1 MIVASNIL
9 ENLIKRCFLYIFL
22 LIFVGGFLLWAGFFN
37 TKGIS
42 NKIKSIFSGNLSGA
56 VSSLSPVFKREE
68 INFENLLPEEKLVS
82 ELSPAPAASNAAGA
96 DVPAAIERK
105 EPEVILAEIQ
115 EELDD
120 ITEEIDIINQKITE
134 LGGESQ
140 EAQGEEK
147 EKQEELVEKK
157 LEEEEDVEEEK
168 EPAES
173 PMDNQ
178 AGKEKEEGVCPDGID
193 INTASKEELGKIAGV
208 GPVIAQR
215 IIEARPFS
223 SIYDLTRVSGI
234 SEKTLENIIKQ
245 DCAYVEDDTGLGNP
259 GFISV
264 PGGGGGGASPPPAVT
279 YPEILISE
287 VKIAEKI
294 GDKNVFVELYNPN
307 EIEVD
312 LTNWYIF
319 RNDSSFITK
328 TLLEGEKIPLK
339 GYFLIIRNGA
349 IWENQADVLFD
360 DKTLNEDDKIA
371 LKNPNGEVI
380 DEISWSQIPSG
391 FSFGRKWD
399 GQNYGDF
406 EIQRP
411 TPKAE
416 NSQPLLPQPI
426 LEVLPSNIEFNIIE
440 SDSGSQSEIFTVSNS
455 GEGVLEWNSII
466 EYDSS
471 ATETRWL
478 TIEPEF
484 GMVSVDSPS
493 DVLVFPNI
501 SDLTPGVYGAKIII
515 TDSAAEGSPKE
526 IEVTLTV
533 KEKILEDIISPEVIF
548 NLEPTQTSLSFMLS
562 WTAVDPVGSATPS
575 GLEAFYLQ
583 YSVIPP
589 VPPGDAAV
597 VQYQNQAGEWKNWP
611 ILGDLNNDQN
621 VNFLDHTILANH
633 WMEQGC
639 VEPDWCD
646 GADFSK
652 DGQVNTFD
660 LEIFKSHWLKKD
672 TGEVVLGSQK
682 TELNVLG
689 KDGYTYSFQIQAEDK
704 AGNLSEWQE
713 ATTTINLPK
722 KVVINEIQIDSI
734 TGIGGVDDDWVELYN
749 PYDIDVSLA
758 GWSIQK
764 HSADIIHEPCS
775 INKSFYKKNF
785 PDAAVIPAKGF
796 FLVVSTKASDS
807 LKLIADMTI
816 GWSLTSNNTIYLV
829 RNGDGIESGD
839 DSDIID
845 KVGFGMACFPEG
857 SPALNPPEEKSI
869 ERKEPGLDT
878 DDNSQDFGINGTP
891 TPTNSGNEG

>member
-22 LIFVGGFLLWAGFFN
+22 LIFVGGFLVWAGFFN

-82 ELSPAPAASNAAGA
+82 ELSPTPAPLNRAG
-96 DVPAAIERK
+96 VGIPAAIERK
-105 EPEVILAEIQ
+105 GPEVILAEIQ

-120 ITEEIDIINQKITE
+120 ITEEIDIINQEITE
-134 LGGESQ
+134 LWGENQ

-147 EKQEELVEKK
+147 EKQEELAEER
-157 LEEEEDVEEEK
+157 LEE
-168 EPAES
+168 
-173 PMDNQ
+173 
-178 AGKEKEEGVCPDGID
+178 KEKEEKKKKEEGICPDGID
-193 INTASKEELGKIAGV
+193 INTISKEELGKIVGV

-234 SEKTLENIIKQ
+234 GKKTLENIIEQ
-245 DCAYVEDDTGLGNP
+245 GCAYVEGDTGPSNP

-264 PGGGGGGASPPPAVT
+264 PGGGGGGSPSPPPAVT

-328 TLLEGEKIPLK
+328 TLLEREKIPLK
-339 GYFLIIRNGA
+339 DYFLITRNGA

-411 TPKAE
+411 TPEAE

-426 LEVLPSNIEFNIIE
+426 LEVLPSKIEFNIIE

-455 GEGVLEWNSII
+455 GEGILEWDSIV

-471 ATETRWL
+471 SFNGIEWL
-478 TIEPEF
+478 EIEPKF
-484 GMVSVDSPS
+484 GIVSVDSSS
-493 DVLVFPNI
+493 DILVFPNI
-501 SDLTPGVYGAKIII
+501 SDLTKGVYGAKIII
-515 TDSAAEGSPKE
+515 TDSAAEGSPQE
-526 IEVTLTV
+526 IEVNLNII
-533 KEKILEDIISPEVIF
+533 EKVLEDTTPPEIVF

-562 WTAVDPVGSATPS
+562 WMAVDPVGSATPS

-597 VQYQNQAGEWKNWP
+597 VQYQNQAEEWQNWEIGEILELGEGENNLI
-611 ILGDLNNDQN
+611 ILGND
-621 VNFLDHTILANH
+621 
-633 WMEQGC
+633 E
-639 VEPDWCD
+639 
-646 GADFSK
+646 
-652 DGQVNTFD
+652 
-660 LEIFKSHWLKKD
+660 
-672 TGEVVLGSQK
+672 
-682 TELNVLG
+682 
-689 KDGYTYSFQIQAEDK
+689 YTYSFEIRAKDK
-704 AGNLSEWQE
+704 AGNFSDWQE

-722 KVVINEIQIDSI
+722 KVVINEIQIDSQA
-734 TGIGGVDDDWVELYN
+734 GAGGTEDDWVELYN
-749 PYDIDVSLA
+749 PNEQEVDLSQ
-758 GWSIQK
+758 WSIQR
-764 HSADIIHEPCS
+764 SP
-775 INKSFYKKNF
+775 KSGTIYKKNF
-785 PDAAVIPAKGF
+785 ELGHKIPAKGY
-796 FLVVSTKASDS
+796 FLIVRNDANQD
-807 LKLIADMTI
+807 LLNMADMACSALQLSSDQTV
-816 GWSLTSNNTIYLV
+816 YLV
-829 RNGDGIESGD
+829 KNQKKIENGE

-845 KVGFGMACFPEG
+845 KVGFGEEAFSPEEK
-857 SPALNPPEEKSI
+857 PASNPPEGKSI

-878 DDNSQDFGINGTP
+878 DDNSQDFEINNIP
-891 TPTNSGNEG
+891 TPTSSGNEG